1 MKKSIL
7 FLLALLLL
15 VTSPCYADS
24 PVTSTSFSD
33 AYLDVEIVKTAANS
47 RTVDQQIAAY
57 LKDKSNPIDVK
68 AAVINALGPD
78 IDEAYNNP
86 EIYSKLIYG
95 KSVADLNLNELS
107 GDELFCLGYLLAMD
121 DYFDTQAAA
130 DMLGQAKSKLK
141 DSYTVAMVAGIVYTQ
156 GLEVEQWE
164 DVWNIPAAVI
174 KDKSLKM
181 DMRPEAAAIIVDYMS
196 LYSNKPV
203 INPYWEQNTI
213 YLQIG
218 NPYMY
223 VNDIEYELDY
233 NRGTQP
239 EIKAGRTY
247 LPIAPLIE
255 ALGGTVN
262 WNNQQKKVTITL
274 GNDTIEL
281 QIGNKQ
287 AIVNGVAKSLE
298 VAPYI
303 SNGRTMLPLRFVIE
317 NLGLTVEWDQ
327 QSQEIIILV

>member
-1 MKKSIL
+1 MKKY
-7 FLLALLLL
+7 LLLL
-15 VTSPCYADS
+15 VTMLLLMASPCYADS
-24 PVTSTSFSD
+24 PITSTSFSD
-33 AYLDVEIVKTAANS
+33 AYLDVEIVKTAAYS

-57 LKDKSNPIDVK
+57 LKDNTNPIDIR

-78 IDEAYNNP
+78 IDDEYNNP
-86 EIYSKLIYG
+86 EMYSKLIYG
-95 KSVADLNLNELS
+95 KPIADLKLEELS

-121 DYFDTQAAA
+121 DYFDTQNAA
-130 DMLGQAKSKLK
+130 DILAQAESKLK
-141 DSYTVAMVAGIVYTQ
+141 DSYTVAMVAGIVYAQ

-164 DVWNIPAAVI
+164 EIWGTTDAVI

-181 DMRPEAAAIIVDYMS
+181 DMYPEAAAIIVDYMS

-203 INPYWEQNTI
+203 LNPYWEQNTI
-213 YLQIG
+213 ILQIG
-218 NPYMY
+218 NPNVY
-223 VNDIEYELDY
+223 VNENEYELDF

-239 EIKAGRTY
+239 EIKAGRTF

-262 WNNQQKKVTITL
+262 WNDQQKKVTIVL
-274 GNDTIEL
+274 GSDTIEL

-287 AIVNGVAKSLE
+287 AMVNGVAKSLE

-303 SNGRTMLPLRFVIE
+303 SNGRTMLPLRFIIE
-317 NLGLTVEWDQ
+317 NLGLTVDWNQ
-327 QSQEIIILV
+327 QEQAIIITV